1 MGVQQPSLQF
11 RQRGWRGHKQV
22 WVLECCPC
30 MRSHSCQRK
39 AASSTTA
46 AIRELVRLKLALH
59 LKMECVG
66 VFLHALVW
74 RGSTIQDKGIIS
86 NRDGGQVPL
95 IFKSLLLCLCPL
107 LKLQFCLLS
116 QISLNTVTIIKR
128 SSEFMKMLTH
138 SSESLLVITDN
149 KPLWAAASGFFLF
162 QNELSCTWM
171 LSQLLGGDCW
181 LYAQGRYAMLN
192 LYLEMRCSLLVF
204 VYFYKASLIQ
214 GVMWI

>member
-11 RQRGWRGHKQV
+11 RQRRWRGHKQV

-39 AASSTTA
+39 AASSSTA

-86 NRDGGQVPL
+86 NRDGGTGPSHFQKPTFVPL
-95 IFKSLLLCLCPL
+95 PTF
-107 LKLQFCLLS
+107 
-116 QISLNTVTIIKR
+116 
-128 SSEFMKMLTH
+128 
-138 SSESLLVITDN
+138 
-149 KPLWAAASGFFLF
+149 
-162 QNELSCTWM
+162 
-171 LSQLLGGDCW
+171 
-181 LYAQGRYAMLN
+181 
-192 LYLEMRCSLLVF
+192 
-204 VYFYKASLIQ
+204 KASVLFAQ
-214 GVMWI
+214 PDLSKHCDYNQEKLWVYENVDTLVWVTFGYYWQ